1 MLIHK
6 KINFPDNADNL
17 KLCVFIITNS
27 QKVTPFLVNWIHSI
41 GVSIREEYRLYID
54 FDIDTQL
61 RIQLFLTYWLNWN
74 R

>member
-41 GVSIREEYRLYID
+41 GVSIREEKA
-54 FDIDTQL
+54 
-61 RIQLFLTYWLNWN
+61 LFYCI
-74 R
+74 